1 MGWFIEFMIQM
12 KEVLLVTG
20 VLLMIISYFKDNFD
34 YLGAYYIAG
43 VLIIA
48 VAIVFYLISFFKK
61 L

>member
-20 VLLMIISYFKDNFD
+20 VLLMIISYFKDNFY